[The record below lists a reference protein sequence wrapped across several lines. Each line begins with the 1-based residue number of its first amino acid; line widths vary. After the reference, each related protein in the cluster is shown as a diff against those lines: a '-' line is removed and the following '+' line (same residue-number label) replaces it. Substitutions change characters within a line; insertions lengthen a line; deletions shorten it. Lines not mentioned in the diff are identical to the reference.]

1 MPTTTAMF
9 RLSPHLESINSHHRP
24 FAQHTMTPS
33 PLKSILN
40 KFEQNGPGLLI
51 GLAIVSFPI
60 GAHAHIVDPSTAQV
74 PATQTIVVPNSGGV
88 ATVRTSTPTVTK
100 QQVQLYRGISKTT
113 AGSQQLSINRVI
125 LPPGTKGLR
134 HMHKNAETVIYVL
147 EGQARTLI
155 GPNGEIAV
163 DNKAG
168 DFIFIPANVWH
179 QPMNVTNRPT
189 TAVEARSDAD
199 DQSNVILAPNQN

>member
-1 MPTTTAMF
+1 
-9 RLSPHLESINSHHRP
+9 
-24 FAQHTMTPS
+24 MTPS

-51 GLAIVSFPI
+51 SLAIVSFPI
-60 GAHAHIVDPSTAQV
+60 VANTHIVDPSTAQV
-74 PATQTIVVPNSGGV
+74 SATQTIVVPNSGGV
-88 ATVRTSTPTVTK
+88 ATVRTSAPTVTK
-100 QQVQLYRGISKTT
+100 QQVQLYRGISKTS

-134 HMHKNAETVIYVL
+134 HMHKNAETVIYIL

-155 GPNGEIAV
+155 GPNGEIVV

-168 DFIFIPANVWH
+168 DFILIPANVWH

-189 TAVEARSDAD
+189 TAIEARSDAD
-199 DQSNVILAPNQN
+199 DQSNVILAPNQK